1 MLCITI
7 SIFSHNV
14 HSFRCKTNTMDYPL
28 FSCGVY
34 IVQWIHLILFSLCV
48 HCVGFF
54 LIEAQIERVCHEYTC
69 FNSHQ
74 VHPIYPMKI
83 TAEKS
88 VNTRKKAKHFV
99 FQFLFFTQYSYIRSQ
114 CQIEIRPPLWQES
127 MIFPSNL
134 KCCFTCIT

>member
-1 MLCITI
+1 MHHNFYLLTQCTFFQVQNKHYGLSTFQLWRIYCSMNTFNFVFIMCTLC
-7 SIFSHNV
+7 
-14 HSFRCKTNTMDYPL
+14 R
-28 FSCGVY
+28 
-34 IVQWIHLILFSLCV
+34 
-48 HCVGFF
+48 FF
-54 LIEAQIERVCHEYTC
+54 FNWSTDWERVCHEYTC

-88 VNTRKKAKHFV
+88 VNTRKKAKHFF